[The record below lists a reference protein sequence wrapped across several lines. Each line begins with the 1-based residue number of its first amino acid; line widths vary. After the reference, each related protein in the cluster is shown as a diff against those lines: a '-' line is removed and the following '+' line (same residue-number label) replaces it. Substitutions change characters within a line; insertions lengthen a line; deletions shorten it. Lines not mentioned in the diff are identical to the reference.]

1 MGTVYTEITLIN
13 AGDQIKTTEGQMK
26 EEDARSVTVKAIAD
40 TGAMYMVINEETCQ
54 KLGLGIWGE
63 RSALIANGQRVKC
76 KETEP
81 VVVRWKNRQTACPA
95 VVMPD
100 AKVILFGA
108 IPMEGMDLMVNP
120 VTQEVVGTHGDFEEC
135 YIL

>member
-1 MGTVYTEITLIN
+1 MGTVYTEITLLN
-13 AGDQIKTTEGQMK
+13 AGDQIKITEGLLKVQ
-26 EEDARSVTVKAIAD
+26 DVRSVTIKAMAD
-40 TGAMYMVINEETCQ
+40 TGAMYMVINEEIRQ

-63 RSALIANGQRVKC
+63 KSALLANGQRVKC

-81 VVVRWKNRQTACPA
+81 VVVRWKNRQTTCSAL
-95 VVMPD
+95 VISD

-120 VTQEVVGTHGDFEEC
+120 VTQEVVGAHGDREEC
-135 YIL
+135 LIL

>member
-1 MGTVYTEITLIN
+1 MGTVYSEITLLN
-13 AGDQIKTTEGQMK
+13 SMDLGKVTEGLLKK
-26 EEDARSVTVKAIAD
+26 ENVRSVTIRAIAD
-40 TGAMYMVINEETCQ
+40 TGAMYMVINEEIRQ

-63 RSALIANGQRVKC
+63 KSVLIANGQRITA

-81 VVVRWKNRQTACPA
+81 VVVRWKNRQTACSA
-95 VVMPD
+95 LVISD

-120 VTQEVVGTHGDFEEC
+120 VTQEVVGAHGDREEC
-135 YIL
+135 LIL